1 MFFCPECNFLLDI
14 TKNLNDTI
22 RTKMKDVNDPKTFI
36 DLVSS
41 NNDKLINN
49 VDFLKSELS
58 KYITSNKI
66 KDENK
71 IMKKFDF
78 FEKKKNKN
86 FLVCNN
92 CWYYE
97 FIKDRTIIYK
107 NISSIQK
114 EYTEDKLSYM
124 IKDNTLPRTKDYI
137 CANKECESHKND
149 VDKEGIFYRVSTE
162 SYKINYLCTNCKTS
176 WGI

>member
-1 MFFCPECNFLLDI
+1 MKTVI
-14 TKNLNDTI
+14 VGVSKNLNDTI

-92 CWYYE
+92 CLVHA
-97 FIKDRTIIYK
+97 IIY
-107 NISSIQK
+107 I
-114 EYTEDKLSYM
+114 
-124 IKDNTLPRTKDYI
+124 TK
-137 CANKECESHKND
+137 
-149 VDKEGIFYRVSTE
+149 
-162 SYKINYLCTNCKTS
+162 
-176 WGI
+176 